1 MSPRRGRVPR
11 HRAPRHRAPRRP
23 AVLRELRR
31 GRGAVLVAIL
41 AVVGATAAVAV
52 PAPTSSTAAW
62 QDAEWVHGDGAIGTS
77 SFSCGEDVGYTANS
91 SSRFL
96 AGSVAGQDLGAVADL
111 RGLDVTKTGT
121 QGVAVSPA
129 TAPEITRTETTA
141 AYGNP
146 LDVGVLGSV
155 AGLDLTGLGTGLPGG
170 SAGAVNQVATSVAT
184 GRSVAAS
191 GLVSDSGGVLVTDT
205 TPTEALPEPATLDLG
220 QALAGVADLQS
231 ISDVGLEVGAVG
243 SSAQLDG
250 CDLLEDEVWGTAASA
265 AADAPSVRPA
275 LLAATGTTATAA
287 ADGRESQRVTRDYGI
302 ASLDLRIDSPLVSSL
317 TTSVDSTVRSLDETL
332 SNLVLADGELGG
344 QLQDDVRRLVGATVG
359 LRLGKLTPTVSLGAA
374 GLTESAAPLLG
385 ETLTDGVVTVGLSSG
400 AVRVDLAQ
408 LVGEARTGLNGLP
421 PNTEV
426 VLDEVLLRQVS
437 ERVAS
442 LLGVW
447 SQRVDALLRTVLDA
461 LRVHISLELELEVQP
476 LLPLLPVV
484 KVPVE
489 VVLDGTLHDVLTGE
503 ARFQRGSGLLDEV
516 VGGLV
521 LKLLPVLTEQV
532 LEVLRAQLIEP
543 LDTLGSTLGS
553 TSGALVAAVSPVL
566 RALPAL
572 LSVQVNVQRDTPGAR
587 DGRYARTGSYSVTA
601 IRIGV
606 LRASGGTPLAQVDL
620 ASSTVGPNL
629 VDLGAPRS

>member
-1 MSPRRGRVPR
+1 M
-11 HRAPRHRAPRRP
+11 
-23 AVLRELRR
+23 
-31 GRGAVLVAIL
+31 AIL

-52 PAPTSSTAAW
+52 PGPTSSTAAW

-96 AGSVAGQDLGAVADL
+96 AGNVAGQDLGAVADL

-250 CDLLEDEVWGTAASA
+250 CDLLEDEVWGAA
-265 AADAPSVRPA
+265 R
-275 LLAATGTTATAA
+275 TAT
-287 ADGRESQRVTRDYGI
+287 VTRDYGI
-302 ASLDLRIDSPLVSSL
+302 ASLDLRIDSPLVRSL
-317 TTSVDSTVRSLDETL
+317 TSSVDATVRTLDAAIAEQSRDLAGLLTDEVEAWAKVELDGILRIGLVEGTASITAPDLSTVLAP
-332 SNLVLADGELGG
+332 VL
-344 QLQDDVRRLVGATVG
+344 R
-359 LRLGKLTPTVSLGAA
+359 
-374 GLTESAAPLLG
+374 
-385 ETLTDGVVTVGLSSG
+385 ETLTDGVVTVDLASG
-400 AVRVDLAQ
+400 QVRVDLAH
-408 LVGEARTGLNGLP
+408 LAGSPGAGLNGLP
-421 PNTEV
+421 PNTEL
-426 VLDEVLLRQVS
+426 VLDDRVVADLSARVGALLDGWTTRVT
-437 ERVAS
+437 ERVTALLASARVQVQLDVGSVKVLGIQALKLELRLDAS
-442 LLGVW
+442 LGAVLSGTAQLTVTPRLIGI
-447 SQRVDALLRTVLDA
+447 SLLPGVLDA
-461 LRVHISLELELEVQP
+461 LTAQLRDIVNSTV
-476 LLPLLPVV
+476 
-484 KVPVE
+484 
-489 VVLDGTLHDVLTGE
+489 GTLV
-503 ARFQRGSGLLDEV
+503 AV
-516 VGGLV
+516 AA
-521 LKLLPVLTEQV
+521 P
-532 LEVLRAQLIEP
+532 LRAAL
-543 LDTLGSTLGS
+543 TSTAAS
-553 TSGALVAAVSPVL
+553 LVAAVSPVL

-606 LRASGGTPLAQVDL
+606 LRAGGGTPLARVDL